1 MLDCATIRDL
11 LPLYVDD
18 VVSKESRALISGHL
32 ATCESCK
39 EEFIKMQS
47 GMEAVRVNIDDAE
60 IGALRDMKNKIYRDN
75 VIIAIISA
83 LVVFSV
89 ILIIIIGAAMKN
101 LGSEA
106 VGFNWPLLIGV
117 TAGGIFVN
125 TIFGLYNLR
134 ITKRIKELTKAQTI
148 IVLLL
153 NIINTTHGFVHLL
166 VNMILGAYKK

>member
-1 MLDCATIRDL
+1 
-11 LPLYVDD
+11 
-18 VVSKESRALISGHL
+18 
-32 ATCESCK
+32 
-39 EEFIKMQS
+39 
-47 GMEAVRVNIDDAE
+47 
-60 IGALRDMKNKIYRDN
+60 MKNKIYRDN

-166 VNMILGAYKK
+166 VNMILGAYKKR